1 MAHSFLPLA
10 LIKPTTQ
17 TGHRLSPVST
27 LHPILDRCV
36 GTGRLSRRVGAQ
48 LLIEICQ
55 VTSLSLTP
63 DSNKR
68 HRSTPISSRCNTT
81 GDRRRRQFGILYL
94 ATLHCVGV
102 LGQQHSQ

>member
-36 GTGRLSRRVGAQ
+36 GIGRLSRRVGAQ

-55 VTSLSLTP
+55 VTSLSLAP

-68 HRSTPISSRCNTT
+68 HRSTP
-81 GDRRRRQFGILYL
+81 
-94 ATLHCVGV
+94 LHRAAIRPAIGGV
-102 LGQQHSQ
+102 VNSAFSIWQHFIVLVS